1 MPNDMQKQIIALIA
15 SAIAFALDFAGT
27 VSVNSTAEITAA
39 ETVVP
44 EAPVPETEAPAP
56 APEAGTVI
64 FHDDLGLLD
73 NASLPPAVRAYLS
86 VMPADET
93 GYVTLPYESIVAPG
107 QDTETALKA
116 LLRGL
121 KQYAIGYTTIPSIS
135 CSLTYDG
142 AVPVFIT
149 MSLKN
154 CDPAWRLEY
163 ASSTA
168 EIHNLVT
175 GEMGVQAGETYES
188 ALEKINSWLCENIV
202 YDLDYAQKP
211 LSAGLHDRRGTCM
224 LYASVL
230 ERAADYCGI
239 DCDIVVD
246 QASTHGWNRVFIN
259 GGEFYI
265 DPTWNAARYQA
276 TGRQE
281 DKYAWFLLSYSQFM
295 ADHNE

>member
-1 MPNDMQKQIIALIA
+1 MQKQILALIA
-15 SAIAFALDFAGT
+15 AAIAIALDFVGT
-27 VSVNSTAEITAA
+27 ASVTGTSEAAAA
-39 ETVVP
+39 ETVVS
-44 EAPVPETEAPAP
+44 EVSAPETEAPAP
-56 APEAGTVI
+56 APEAGTVV

-73 NASLPPAVRAYLS
+73 NSSLPPAVRAYLS
-86 VMPADET
+86 VMPANET
-93 GYVTLPYESIVAPG
+93 EYVTLPYESIVAPG

-142 AVPVFIT
+142 GVPVFIT

-168 EIHNLVT
+168 AIHSLVT
-175 GEMGVQAGETYES
+175 GEMGVRAGETYES

-211 LSAGLHDRRGTCM
+211 LSAGLCDRRGTCM

-239 DCDIVVD
+239 DCDIVID
-246 QASTHGWNRVFIN
+246 QNATHGWNRVFIN

-281 DKYAWFLLSYSQFM
+281 DKFAWFLLSYSQFM